1 MNFTTIQI
9 LAFVG
14 AVAAMAIVFGLGYL
28 EGRRAARQDLEH
40 LATANRQLV
49 ENLRH
54 RAERA
59 QHEHTISRLNAA
71 QALEHLTEE
80 LDATRAQLASLQQRV
95 MSEDDANQLIA
106 MAEKLSLAANTFAGL
121 GSTDQA
127 QVCRRLSTHARALFD
142 RYWQTL
148 PTIDPLQP
156 THRALSTWERVD
168 AEHTGAATPQCM

>member
-1 MNFTTIQI
+1 MSFTTIQI

-49 ENLRH
+49 DNLRH

-80 LDATRAQLASLQQRV
+80 LDALRTELADAQRRALTAEDADTLA
-95 MSEDDANQLIA
+95 EIA
-106 MAEKLSLAANTFAGL
+106 AKLNLAATVFTKM
-121 GSTDQA
+121 GSEQGA
-127 QVCRRLSTHARALFD
+127 HASKLALAAIAIAD
-142 RYWQTL
+142 RYWNTT
-148 PTIDPLQP
+148 P
-156 THRALSTWERVD
+156 LSTWERVD
-168 AEHTGAATPQCM
+168 ATLGTQPAAMCM

>member
-40 LATANRQLV
+40 LAIANRQLI

-71 QALEHLTEE
+71 QALEATTVE
-80 LDATRAQLASLQQRV
+80 LDECHAKLATLQIRV
-95 MSEDDANQLIA
+95 ITEDDANQLDA
-106 MAEKLSLAANTFAGL
+106 MADKLSLAADTFAGL
-121 GSTDQA
+121 GSHDQA
-127 QVCRRLSTHARALFD
+127 TAARKLSNSARALFD
-142 RYWQTL
+142 RYWQTV
-148 PTIDPLQP
+148 PVMEVEVM
-156 THRALSTWERVD
+156 A
-168 AEHTGAATPQCM
+168 

>member
-28 EGRRAARQDLEH
+28 EGRRAARQDLQH

-49 ENLRH
+49 DNLRH

-80 LDATRAQLASLQQRV
+80 LDGLRTQLTEAQRRALTAEDADTLA
-95 MSEDDANQLIA
+95 EIA
-106 MAEKLSLAANTFAGL
+106 AKLNLAATVFTKMGSEQGAHASKLAFA
-121 GSTDQA
+121 A
-127 QVCRRLSTHARALFD
+127 IAIAD
-142 RYWQTL
+142 RYWNT
-148 PTIDPLQP
+148 TPLS
-156 THRALSTWERVD
+156 AWERVD
-168 AEHTGAATPQCM
+168 AEHTGAAAPQCM

>member
-9 LAFVG
+9 MAFVG

-40 LATANRQLV
+40 LATANRKLV
-49 ENLRH
+49 DNLRH

-80 LDATRAQLASLQQRV
+80 LDALRTELADAQR
-95 MSEDDANQLIA
+95 
-106 MAEKLSLAANTFAGL
+106 
-121 GSTDQA
+121 
-127 QVCRRLSTHARALFD
+127 RAL
-142 RYWQTL
+142 T
-148 PTIDPLQP
+148 
-156 THRALSTWERVD
+156 
-168 AEHTGAATPQCM
+168 AED

>member
-80 LDATRAQLASLQQRV
+80 LDALRTELAEAQRRALTAEDADTLA
-95 MSEDDANQLIA
+95 EIA
-106 MAEKLSLAANTFAGL
+106 AKLNLAATVFTKM
-121 GSTDQA
+121 GSEQG
-127 QVCRRLSTHARALFD
+127 THASKLAFAAIAIAD
-142 RYWQTL
+142 RYWNTT
-148 PTIDPLQP
+148 P
-156 THRALSTWERVD
+156 LSTWERVD
-168 AEHTGAATPQCM
+168 GTLSTQPAAMCM